1 MTRKGREETA
11 ARDLY
16 GSLAVAQLF
25 EILCP
30 LAEGLALLNDI
41 VVDVVRGFHAVTGMV
56 QPFWSAAN

>member
-1 MTRKGREETA
+1 M
-11 ARDLY
+11 
-16 GSLAVAQLF
+16 AQLF